1 MTHSKQVYMS
11 RFFRST
17 AISGAAFLMATS
29 AIGPGFLTQTT
40 VFTAELGASFGFV
53 ILLSVLLD
61 LGAQVNIWRVVTASG
76 QPAPVL
82 AEQLLPGLG
91 HFFTVLIVLGGLAF
105 NIGNV
110 AGAGLGLE
118 VLAGIPAGWGAA
130 VSGVLGAGL
139 FLSREAGKAVDWFSR
154 ILGFLM
160 ILLTAWVAFS
170 AHPPLPEVV
179 FRTFFPERIDTGA
192 VLTIVGGTVGGYISF
207 AGAHRLLAAGI
218 RGKEQVGTATR
229 SAFTGIGVATLMRLL
244 LFLAAFGVVAGGAA
258 IDPANPPASMFR
270 AAAGEAG
277 YRFFGLVMWAAAI
290 TSVVGCTFTSVSF
303 LTSSFPGWKA
313 KEKWLSPV
321 FITLSVA
328 VFGIFGKPVKM
339 LVLAGALNGIILP
352 LALAVMLV
360 AVRRPELTG
369 GYRPAAGWLAAGW
382 AVVVV
387 MGAMAILTIGQILA

>member
-1 MTHSKQVYMS
+1 MKNYSGATL
-11 RFFRST
+11 
-17 AISGAAFLMATS
+17 GAAFLMATS

-76 QPAPVL
+76 MPAPAIAGRV
-82 AEQLLPGLG
+82 LPGLG
-91 HFFTVLIVLGGLAF
+91 HALTLLVALGGLAF

-118 VLAGIPAGWGAA
+118 VLTGLPAGWGAA
-130 VSGVLGAGL
+130 LSGAVAAAL
-139 FLSREAGKAVDWFSR
+139 FMRREAGRAMDVFSR
-154 ILGFLM
+154 VLGFLM
-160 ILLTAWVAFS
+160 ILLTAWVAFA
-170 AHPPLPEVV
+170 AHPPMMEVAHKTFIPEK
-179 FRTFFPERIDTGA
+179 IDAKA

-218 RGKEQVGTATR
+218 SGKGQVETATR

-244 LFLAAFGVVAGGAA
+244 LFLAALGVVTGGAA

-290 TSVVGCTFTSVSF
+290 TSVVGCSFTSISF
-303 LTSSFPGWKA
+303 ITSSFSTLKK
-313 KEKWLSPV
+313 KENLLIPS
-321 FITLSVA
+321 FIFFSAA
-328 VFGIFGKPVKM
+328 VFLFFGKPVQT
-339 LVLAGALNGIILP
+339 LIIAGAVNGFILP
-352 LALAVMLV
+352 LALAAMLL
-360 AVRRPELTG
+360 AARRPALTN
-369 GYRPAAGWLAAGW
+369 GYRPAPLWQMAGW
-382 AVVVV
+382 VVVAV
-387 MGAMAILTIGQILA
+387 MGAMACLTILGRR